1 MAESINFNKTLYRK
15 QNYTKTIDT
24 SFKELG
30 IKSVQEQ
37 IDEQPTIQEFFN
49 MYNTLFYDINEFG
62 GNDSHEYLI
71 KTSQE
76 YIGAEQDNEIIELLQ
91 AEIANLREQL
101 LDAQQQLAD
110 FALLIPE
117 APEIVIPELPPPPP
131 PPEVIET
138 PSTPETE
145 AVPTKE
151 EKTILD
157 FQKYTKS
164 SIKKRSERLGYSKRY
179 IRSVKK
185 DNNL

>member
-71 KTSQE
+71 KTSGQ
-76 YIGAEQDNEIIELLQ
+76 YVGATAPNDET
-91 AEIANLREQL
+91 QL
-101 LDAQQQLAD
+101 LLDEITSLRQQLLA
-110 FALLIPE
+110 ANQQ
-117 APEIVIPELPPPPP
+117 VINLQ
-131 PPEVIET
+131 I
-138 PSTPETE
+138 
-145 AVPTKE
+145 
-151 EKTILD
+151 
-157 FQKYTKS
+157 S
-164 SIKKRSERLGYSKRY
+164 SSL
-179 IRSVKK
+179 
-185 DNNL
+185 NL